1 MTGVTSIVVQESL
14 EELSAH
20 LRQTTVAIHKER
32 LQMLYWLKQ
41 DNAPSIISIAQALGR
56 HRGTLQTWLARYRD
70 HGLCSL
76 LEIKHPP
83 GGGNRVIPQWAE
95 AALAK
100 RLADPGH
107 GFSSYGAVQQ
117 WLAESL
123 GVEAT
128 YHAVYHLTHYRLKA
142 KLKVPRPQH
151 HKQNKQQRESFKQTL
166 AMTSKC

>member
-1 MTGVTSIVVQESL
+1 MVVQESL
-14 EELSAH
+14 EALSAH
-20 LRQTTVAIHKER
+20 LRETTIAIHKER

-41 DNAPSIISIAQALGR
+41 DNAPSISSIAQALGR

-70 HGLCSL
+70 NGLCSL
-76 LEIKHPP
+76 LEVKLSL

-100 RLADPGH
+100 RLEEPDP

-117 WLAESL
+117 WLSQTL
-123 GVEAT
+123 GIEAT
-128 YHAVYHLTHYRLKA
+128 YHAVYQLTHYRLHA